1 MALLNVHLIQAKLTS
16 YMDLEETLQQE
27 IKNGRRDV
35 LIEIQLETLSKI
47 IHYLLANE
55 EEWLNK
61 ENSIIY
67 EIADSIVKH
76 HYCEEC

>member
-1 MALLNVHLIQAKLTS
+1 MALLNLHLIQAKLTS

-27 IKNGRRDV
+27 IKNGHRDG
-35 LIEIQLETLSKI
+35 LIEIQLETLRKI
-47 IHYLLANE
+47 IRYLLANE

-67 EIADSIVKH
+67 EIADSIVNH